1 MTEQARKAGQAGRSD
16 ATIEALVV
24 APGDGGGEAVRGR
37 SGLLPELEI
46 HPVSATEAMHY
57 GGVVAEIDAWV
68 RAVIGQ
74 HHPLLGRRICP
85 FVPLALEQGS
95 LSYAG
100 ARGCR
105 SPADVVVVME
115 ELVARFPGLPPL
127 AGPEAQLKTLVAVFV
142 DVEAADAERVVIA
155 AHRELKDRCTE
166 RGLMVGEFAPGYLLP
181 STRCPELN
189 VGEAPAPVLALR
201 YMLPSDRRFLLGA
214 DRWLAAWAARFGAGR
229 VPLFRAFSAAELAA
243 VARAG
248 RVVRVEAGHTLCRQ
262 GEPGEEFFL
271 ILEGEVEIERDGEQ
285 VARLGPG
292 GFFGEL
298 ALLANRPR
306 TATVGAITDTT
317 LLVLDRRGFRRVVE
331 TVPGIAGKLLVELAG
346 RFSDLASFSAGK
358 RRPLPREDDGL
369 VPVSAAALVP
379 VLFGHAAF
387 QQLNAACELGLLEL
401 LHERPGLS
409 AAEVGERLGLAERS
423 AQMLLLG
430 ASALGLIDRAGGR
443 YANAAVVE
451 DLFGA
456 EGWSIFRDLV
466 EFEAKIAYHSH
477 GEYVAS
483 LRENANTGLRWF
495 AGSEPDLYRRLAHT
509 PELQEVFYRCMDSW
523 SRVGNAILTGSDW
536 FEGCSHVLDL
546 GGGGGGNALALA
558 RAHPGVRITL
568 LDLESVVMLARER
581 ITAAGLGARIH
592 AVAGDLFTAPYPDG
606 CDCVLLANQ
615 IVIWS
620 PEQNLRLIRRA
631 FRALPEGGR
640 LVVFNEFAD
649 DSLDGPLYAALD
661 NVYFATLPTAH
672 SRIYP
677 AADCVGW
684 AREAG
689 FAEAAFFP
697 GRGWTPH
704 GAVVAVK

>member
-1 MTEQARKAGQAGRSD
+1 
-16 ATIEALVV
+16 
-24 APGDGGGEAVRGR
+24 VRGR
-37 SGLLPELEI
+37 SGLRRLELEI
-46 HPVSATEAMHY
+46 HPISATEAKHHE
-57 GGVVAEIDAWV
+57 GVVAEIDAWV

-74 HHPLLGRRICP
+74 HHPLLDRPICP
-85 FVPLALEQGS
+85 FVPPALEQGR
-95 LSYAG
+95 LSYAA

-105 SPADVVVVME
+105 SPADVVEVME
-115 ELVARFPGLPPL
+115 ELVARFLELPPL
-127 AGPEAQLKTLVAVFV
+127 AGPEAQMKTLVTVFV

-201 YMLPSDRRFLLGA
+201 YMRPSDRRFLLGA
-214 DRWLAAWAARFGAGR
+214 DRWLAAWAARFGADR
-229 VPLFRAFSAAELAA
+229 VPLFRAFSTAELAA
-243 VARAG
+243 VTRAG
-248 RVVRVEAGHTLCRQ
+248 RDVRVEAGQTLCRQ
-262 GEPGEEFFL
+262 GDPGEEFFL
-271 ILEGEVEIERDGEQ
+271 ILEGEIEIERDGAQ

-292 GFFGEL
+292 DFFGEL
-298 ALLANRPR
+298 APLTNRPR
-306 TATVGAITDTT
+306 TATASAMTETT
-317 LLVLDRRGFRRVVE
+317 LLVLDRRGLRRVVE
-331 TVPGIAGKLLVELAG
+331 TVPGIAGKLLAELAD
-346 RFSDLASFSAGK
+346 RFSDLAASSASKG
-358 RRPLPREDDGL
+358 RPSPREDEGL
-369 VPVSAAALVP
+369 LPVSAAALVP

-387 QQLNAACELGLLEL
+387 QQLNAACELGLLEM
-401 LHERPGLS
+401 LHERPGLT
-409 AAEVGERLGLAERS
+409 AAEVGERLGLAERP

-430 ASALGLIDRAGGR
+430 ASALGLIDRVDGR

-456 EGWSIFRDLV
+456 EAWSIFRDLV
-466 EFEAKIAYHSH
+466 EYEAKVAYHSH

-483 LRENANTGLRWF
+483 LRENTNAGLRWF
-495 AGSEPDLYRRLAHT
+495 AGSEPDLYRRLAHS

-546 GGGGGGNALALA
+546 GGGRGGNALALA
-558 RAHPGVRITL
+558 RAHPGMRITL
-568 LDLESVVMLARER
+568 LDLESAVAFARER
-581 ITAAGLGARIH
+581 ITAAGLEERIH

-631 FRALPEGGR
+631 FQALPEGGR
-640 LVVFNEFAD
+640 LVVFNEFVD
-649 DSLDGPLYAALD
+649 SSLDGPLYAALD

-689 FAEAAFFP
+689 FGQASFFP